1 MDQPGVEVRPLRE
14 MTGRSLFSEVF
25 FDEARVSDNAI
36 IGELNGG
43 WPVALTTLA
52 TERAGLG
59 SGGSGGAGGAFP
71 GRKAGMLDAR
81 VGDVGQRTGWSGV
94 QPAHYGKAFDLFRNL
109 SEKLGR
115 SDDSALRQC
124 MVELY
129 TLNELGRIT
138 ALRIRAAAK
147 AGRAPGPEANVAKL
161 LMSHLCRAVRD
172 LGPQILGA
180 EAMLMGDGT
189 SGDGLVQEMTLFAP
203 GPSIYGGS
211 DEIQKNIIGER
222 VLGLPKEPGS
232 DKNTPFRELKVGT
245 QAG

>member
-1 MDQPGVEVRPLRE
+1 

-25 FDEARVSDNAI
+25 FDEARVSNNAI

-81 VGDVGQRTGWSGV
+81 VGDLGKRTAGSGV

-115 SDDSALRQC
+115 SDDAALRQR

-161 LMSHLCRAVRD
+161 LMSRVCRAVRD

-222 VLGLPKEPGS
+222 VLGLPKEPGP